1 MGIILK
7 SKMLPDNRIKLKICL
22 DEDEA
27 LFLKGCIRDIRVF
40 SSDLC
45 TQESCITE
53 RGKNGV
59 TKYFKIP
66 SKLRNRKKKKFF
78 DIKCQRIESGNKV
91 MFVYLVS
98 HEKNKLF

>member
-7 SKMLPDNRIKLKICL
+7 SKILPDNRIKLKVCL
-22 DEDEA
+22 GEDEA
-27 LFLKGCIRDIRVF
+27 LFLKGCIRNIRIF

-66 SKLRNRKKKKFF
+66 QKLRNRKKKKFS